1 MTRVNIVVEGQT
13 EETFLK
19 EVLAPALGYRGVYL
33 TPRLLGA
40 PGKQGG
46 KVNYAR
52 VKRDVTAF
60 LKQEKHAYCTTLID
74 LYGMGSGFPGS
85 VPIPS
90 GVPSRPEPGR
100 ASQIEQAVKSDIIS
114 TLGDNFR
121 ADIRFIPYIQQYEF
135 EGLLFSSPV
144 ALAQGISRPQLA
156 KQFRDIREEFN
167 TPEDINDSP
176 HTAPSKR
183 ILQIHPPYQ
192 KPLHGVLAA
201 KAMGLATIR
210 RECPRFN
217 AWVSKLEA
225 LGTGGA

>member
-13 EETFLK
+13 EETFVN

-52 VKRDVTAF
+52 VRMDVSAF
-60 LKQEKHAYCTTLID
+60 LKQDKQAYCTTLID
-74 LYGMGSGFPGS
+74 LYGLGSGFPGNET
-85 VPIPS
+85 IPC
-90 GVPSRPEPGR
+90 RPETGR
-100 ASQIEQAVKSDIIS
+100 ASQIEQAVKNDIIS
-114 TLGDNFR
+114 TLGDNWR

-135 EGLLFSSPV
+135 EGLLFSDPV
-144 ALAQGISRPQLA
+144 ALAQGISQPQLA

-183 ILQIHPPYQ
+183 ILQIHQPYQ
-192 KPLHGVLAA
+192 KLLHGVLAA
-201 KAMGLATIR
+201 KAMGLKTIR
-210 RECPRFN
+210 HECPRFN
-217 AWVSKLEA
+217 AWVSRLEA